1 MRWAGQEVILRLT
14 TVPAGCT
21 GANALRDPC
30 FEPWHTYVMKATHI
44 HIQSENTTLAWLR
57 LNIGIKK
64 ICLRLCAV
72 QRSPRTTTSL
82 QLPLEF
88 HTFSYV
94 GQYFQWFSARV
105 AQYIPPRTTKIL
117 DFLNAFQWFSTPYWG
132 PSLLR
137 SMILYPILGC
147 LASKKFSRNKTPPY
161 LNLRFSWETWPGYLI
176 TAFSWLRQWSRYQS
190 CREWRWIYMAS
201 HLITLQIRICT
212 YTLIA

>member
-147 LASKKFSRNKTPPY
+147 LPSNNSQEIRHRPIWIFVFLEKHGQPIWLQHFLGSGSDQDIKAVKNDGVY
-161 LNLRFSWETWPGYLI
+161 TWQVIL
-176 TAFSWLRQWSRYQS
+176 
-190 CREWRWIYMAS
+190 S
-201 HLITLQIRICT
+201 HFRLGFARIRI
-212 YTLIA
+212 